1 MNKAI
6 TYEEDF
12 HAWTTQSAALIREGR
27 LSELDLEHI
36 AEELES
42 MGASERRELLN
53 RLQILLMHL
62 PKHQFRPER
71 RGKSWKLTIIH
82 QRTAI
87 ERLLKQSPSLKR
99 LLDNR
104 QEFQDVY
111 HKAAREAVLE
121 TDLERELFPLECPY
135 TVKEILDDEYWP
147 D

>member
-1 MNKAI
+1 MSKSVA
-6 TYEEDF
+6 YQEDF
-12 HAWTTQSAALIREGR
+12 HAWIIQSAALIRQGR

-62 PKHQFRPER
+62 LKYQFQPER
-71 RGKSWKLTIIH
+71 RGKSWKLTMIH

-99 LLDNR
+99 LLED
-104 QEFQDVY
+104 QSEILDIYQ
-111 HKAAREAVLE
+111 KAVREAVLE
-121 TDLERELFPLECPY
+121 TDLGRENFPLECPY
-135 TVKEILDDEYWP
+135 TIEEILNDEFWP
-147 D
+147 E